1 MASGGAVAQPAA
13 QRLHD
18 LLEQIRG
25 VGGRSLREAWE
36 TALEAEY
43 GSAEFAERH
52 AMVVSL
58 LTETISSL
66 RGLSNQAQERAR
78 RYIPAW
84 WAAVVNADQQWGAQ
98 GQNLQTLMPQSDLDH
113 LGNVAGL
120 IAERFGRAEFP
131 PVANALAELDAE
143 CLSWLEQLRKDTDVP
158 RPVANAL
165 IADFEHARWLIAN
178 HAAFG
183 EQPIVRQTQ
192 SMLAAVA
199 TATSQVP
206 VAKQGAWKGKAASLA
221 LVVGTLSGLLQLP
234 SQALESG
241 RAVAEITDAISSG
254 SEDAEAPALRNRASV
269 DGEVADRGVP

>member
-1 MASGGAVAQPAA
+1 VTQPAA

-66 RGLSNQAQERAR
+66 RGLSSQAQERAR

-120 IAERFGRAEFP
+120 IAERFGRAEVP
-131 PVANALAELDAE
+131 PVGNALAELDAE
-143 CLSWLEQLRKDTDVP
+143 CLSWLEQLRKDTDIP

-178 HAAFG
+178 HASFG

-192 SMLAAVA
+192 STLAAVA
-199 TATSQVP
+199 TATPQVP

-241 RAVAEITDAISSG
+241 RAIAEITDAISSG
-254 SEDAEAPALRNRASV
+254 SEDAEAPTLRNPASI